1 MFEFLL
7 ASDQPFATLNWWM
20 ILTVALVHAVGC
32 FIRGAYGFGSNMPIV
47 VATTFIIGPHHAILL
62 ALMTTIISSPSFPA
76 IEPNSRRDA
85 PLKSVFIEIFDFDK
99 SATKAF
105 D

>member
-1 MFEFLL
+1 MELEFIQIPLIF
-7 ASDQPFATLNWWM
+7 DFF
-20 ILTVALVHAVGC
+20 LVIISVG
-32 FIRGAYGFGSNMPIV
+32 G
-47 VATTFIIGPHHAILL
+47 

-99 SATKAF
+99 SATSAL